1 MKPFNS
7 LAAAVLVSLMGV
19 PALAAAAADLALTD
33 LSSGDRVRLRLSS
46 GGKTVHGTVDAAGPD
61 EVVVRPKDIARPLLR
76 LSPQQLEKLEVVS
89 GRRSR
94 WREGAV
100 IGFVPG
106 AVFMGFMVLA
116 LDDCYS
122 DCDDNTVG
130 VVGYG
135 LVGGAITGGLGALIG
150 LAVKTDR
157 WAPVAT
163 GRPKVALNLAPMKG
177 GFQANLSLRF

>member
-1 MKPFNS
+1 MKLFNALVAALLVAS
-7 LAAAVLVSLMGV
+7 LGASAH
-19 PALAAAAADLALTD
+19 AAADDSVALAD
-33 LSSGDRVRLRLSS
+33 LSLGDRVRLRLSS
-46 GGKTVHGTVDAAGPD
+46 GGKTVHGTVEAAGPD
-61 EVVVRPKDIARPLLR
+61 EVVVRPKSLAQPLLR
-76 LSPQQLEKLEVVS
+76 LSPQQMEKLEVVR

-106 AVFMGFMVLA
+106 AVFMGFTVLA

-122 DCDDNTVG
+122 DCDSNVG
-130 VVGYG
+130 PVLGYG
-135 LVGGAITGGLGALIG
+135 LVGGAITGSLGALIG

-163 GRPKVALNLAPMKG
+163 GRPKVALDLAPMKG
-177 GFQANLSLRF
+177 GFRANLSLRF

>member
-1 MKPFNS
+1 MKLFNALVAALLVAS
-7 LAAAVLVSLMGV
+7 LGASAH
-19 PALAAAAADLALTD
+19 AAADDSVALAG
-33 LSSGDRVRLRLSS
+33 LSLGDRVRLRLSS
-46 GGKTVHGTVDAAGPD
+46 GGKTVHGTVEAAGPD
-61 EVVVRPKDIARPLLR
+61 EVVVRPKDLAKPLLR
-76 LSPQQLEKLEVVS
+76 LSPQQMEKIEVVR

-106 AVFMGFMVLA
+106 AAFMGLLVVA
-116 LDDCYS
+116 LDDCYR
-122 DCDDNTVG
+122 DCNKTGG

-135 LVGGAITGGLGALIG
+135 LVGGAVTGTLGALIG

-163 GRPKVALNLAPMKG
+163 TGRPKVALDLAPTKG
-177 GFQANLSLRF
+177 GFRANLSIRF